1 MRPTIHL
8 AVLRERSVRLGL
20 VVRLPAMERCANAA
34 FLRRMSACVGCGQL
48 GSGVK

>member
-8 AVLRERSVRLGL
+8 AVLRERSVRLGF

-34 FLRRMSACVGCGQL
+34 FFLRMSACVG
-48 GSGVK
+48 